1 MKSMSLLALWGVA
14 SLGTATPHYR
24 NYGNSFTNGS
34 IIRHDGPPVGKEEVH
49 NGFNMYITGDKSD
62 TAVVYLTDVF
72 GIQLL
77 ENKLLA
83 DSFGR
88 AGYLTVAPDLFGGEP
103 APVDLND
110 PNFDLTEFLELHDV
124 EATEPIITAAI
135 DYVRNEVGVSK
146 VAVTGY
152 CFGGRYSAR
161 FLAEGKGADV
171 GFAAHPSMLEDGEI
185 AAIRGPLSIAAAA
198 SDELLPPTRRSE
210 MEAVLFT
217 TGLEYSVTLYGGTQ
231 HGFGV
236 RANISDPRQKFGKEQ
251 AFFQAVT
258 WFDTWA

>member
-1 MKSMSLLALWGVA
+1 MKSISLLALSGIA
-14 SLGTATPHYR
+14 SLGTATPHYKS
-24 NYGNSFTNGS
+24 YGNSFTNGS

-49 NGFNMYITGDKSD
+49 NGFNMYITGEKSD

-88 AGYLTVAPDLFGGEP
+88 AGYLTIAPDLFGGKP

-110 PNFDLTEFLELHDV
+110 PNFNITEFMRLHNPETTD
-124 EATEPIITAAI
+124 PIIAATI
-135 DYVRNEVGVSK
+135 DYVRNEVGASK

-171 GFAAHPSMLEDGEI
+171 GFAAHPSLLGDSEI
-185 AAIRGPLSIAAAA
+185 AAITGPMSIAVAAT
-198 SDELLPPTRRSE
+198 DELLPPERRFE

-217 TGLEYSVTLYGGTQ
+217 TGVGYSVTLYGGTG
-231 HGFGV
+231 HGFAV
-236 RANISDPRQKFGKEQ
+236 RANISDPKQKFGKEQ

-258 WFDTWA
+258 WFDNWA